1 MKNLLIT
8 DTAVS
13 TVILLGRDILIAK
26 TTVSNNSNQKNL
38 KEWIA
43 KYTPR
48 LKSFIRGRV
57 SSRDDADDILQDV
70 FYQLAKNVDNAMN
83 PIENIS
89 AWLYRVTQ
97 NKIIN
102 AETKKKEVRMP
113 VFQEDEDENVLEEIS
128 GLLFHEAEDEDS
140 PETKYLRSLVWTELE
155 NALAELPPEQREIF
169 EMTELD
175 GVPVKEISRT
185 IGVPVNTLLSR
196 KHYAIVYLRK
206 RLQTIY
212 NDLIST

>member
-1 MKNLLIT
+1 MKNLLKT
-8 DTAVS
+8 DTTVS

-70 FYQLAKNVDNAMN
+70 FYQLAKKVDNAMN

-128 GLLFHEAEDEDS
+128 GLLFHEVEDEDS